1 MSTATS
7 REVVEDFLR
16 LTAQGPTETMADLF
30 SEDAVFEMPYLP
42 PGAPRQEPGREEF
55 RAHLWH
61 GAVLQKFDSVDEV
74 RIHETAD
81 PEVVIS
87 EYRLHGRVLP
97 TGKRFAYDMV
107 MIARVRDALI
117 VWSRTYSNPLDGA
130 IAFGTAGD
138 LLAGLAGT

>member
-1 MSTATS
+1 
-7 REVVEDFLR
+7 
-16 LTAQGPTETMADLF
+16 
-30 SEDAVFEMPYLP
+30 
-42 PGAPRQEPGREEF
+42 
-55 RAHLWH
+55 
-61 GAVLQKFDSVDEV
+61 VLQKFDSVDEV